1 MKQIGKMLAVI
12 LGGGLLVVV
21 GAMVGPRAAQ
31 AIVATLVQVTN
42 TSSNPVPVT
51 LAPTKTVTVAN
62 INRDLQCG
70 STDDEGPFD
79 VSSFSTI
86 RFIAVTTFAFEGGAI
101 SQDNVQFQINGI
113 DSAGNPF
120 PLDTLTATGPFL
132 IGGTVPVSG
141 VYQAPGNSV
150 QVHITPGCQTDEVV
164 HLTILGR

>member
-1 MKQIGKMLAVI
+1 MNFAKRLLMVAGAVAMAGIFGALLA
-12 LGGGLLVVV
+12 
-21 GAMVGPRAAQ
+21 PKAAHG
-31 AIVATLVQVTN
+31 IVATLVQVTN

-62 INRDLQCG
+62 LNIDLPCFT
-70 STDDEGPFD
+70 TDDEGPFD

-86 RFIAVTTFAFEGGAI
+86 RFVAVTTFAFEGAV